1 MRNEDAMR
9 RLAESMMRKPSRR
22 WSLLGA
28 LLVIAL
34 VSCVRPPEKVTRLQF
49 AVFGSIEQ
57 MKIEQAI
64 VTEFERRNP
73 DIKVDLL
80 RVGARYAEKITA
92 AIVGRTAPDVMMMSV
107 EFYYDW
113 ALRGVLVDLTA
124 ELDALHA
131 ADPLMPVPLRATTF
145 RGRAYGL
152 PINVHAPCLFY
163 NKDLLRRAGVELPAG
178 GVTWEWLEEVAPW
191 LARRTG
197 NPGAPADFLMVSPD
211 GLLLL
216 TAFGGQCFDDPA
228 QPTKVVVDSEPV
240 RRAMDYVQRMG
251 RAGAFIRG
259 AEAADPSN
267 PQLAVQLFRD
277 QRMVF
282 HLNGRWEVPNIAGR
296 VSFDWGVLPIP
307 QVAETGR
314 SFHYGTF
321 IGVSAQSPHREA
333 ARRLA
338 RFYASRPAAE
348 IAMTGGRTVPV
359 ARSLAFSP
367 EFEALAPLGV
377 NRTFADTMEADRSV
391 QMLYTPGMQEARR
404 IFYSRYEQLTS
415 EQAPSVDA
423 VLALLEQDL
432 ARWLERQERKGLL

>member
-1 MRNEDAMR
+1 MANGEGFRAGFR
-9 RLAESMMRKPSRR
+9 IVSRIAVLVSLAG
-22 WSLLGA
+22 LLA
-28 LLVIAL
+28 
-34 VSCVRPPEKVTRLQF
+34 SCVRPREEVTRLQF

-57 MKIEQAI
+57 MKVEQAI
-64 VTEFERRNP
+64 VAEFERRHP

-80 RVGARYAEKITA
+80 RVGARYAEKITS

-113 ALRGVLVDLTA
+113 AHRGVLADLTP

-131 ADPLMPVPLRATTF
+131 ADPLMPVPLRAAHY

-163 NKDLLRRAGVELPAG
+163 NRDLLRRAGVEIPPG
-178 GVTWEWLEEVAPW
+178 GVTWEWLEAVAPR

-197 NPGAPADFLMVSPD
+197 NPAAPADFVMVNPD

-216 TAFGGQCFDDPA
+216 TAFGGRCFDDPA
-228 QPTKVVVDSEPV
+228 RPTQVVVDSEPV

-277 QRMVF
+277 QRVVF
-282 HLNGRWEVPNIAGR
+282 HLNGRWDVPNIAGR
-296 VSFDWGVLPIP
+296 VGFEWGVLPVP
-307 QVAETGR
+307 QVADTGR
-314 SFHYGTF
+314 GFHYGTF
-321 IGVSAQSPHREA
+321 IGVSALSRHQAA
-333 ARRLA
+333 ARELA
-338 RFYASRPAAE
+338 RFYASRAAAE

-359 ARSLAFSP
+359 VRSLAFSP
-367 EFEALAPLGV
+367 EFEALAPAGI
-377 NRTFADTMEADRSV
+377 NRTFAGTMEADRSV

-404 IFYSRYEQLTS
+404 IFYSRYEQLAS
-415 EQAPSVDA
+415 EQAPA
-423 VLALLEQDL
+423 VHDVLTLLQQDL
-432 ARWLERQERKGLL
+432 TRWLERQQHKGYL